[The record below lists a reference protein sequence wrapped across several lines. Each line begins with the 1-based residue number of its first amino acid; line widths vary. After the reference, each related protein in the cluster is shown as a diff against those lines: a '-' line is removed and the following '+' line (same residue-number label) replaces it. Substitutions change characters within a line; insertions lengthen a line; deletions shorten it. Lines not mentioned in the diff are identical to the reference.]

1 MALRPARSPGCAR
14 LCPMPLPPESHRLQP
29 NHLPTPFSAA
39 EIRDAC
45 PAGRTIRIREEAP
58 GEAPS
63 FRRIRFT
70 QVDEETAIQEFQATN
85 ADDRSI
91 GEPNVRSSTWLDL
104 QRHASQPAKATTVD
118 EVVQP
123 LAFGDFDCWR
133 YIVRAPGAELRFWFA
148 KQLPGMPV
156 QVEEWINGE
165 LAGRSVMIAN
175 ETPARWGMPVEKD
188 ESASKTRG

>member
-1 MALRPARSPGCAR
+1 
-14 LCPMPLPPESHRLQP
+14 MPLPPESHRLQP
-29 NHLPTPFSAA
+29 DHLPTPFSAA
-39 EIRDAC
+39 EIREGC

-70 QVDEETAIQEFQATN
+70 QVDDWTASQEFQATD
-85 ADDRSI
+85 ADGRPIS
-91 GEPNVRSSTWLDL
+91 EPTVRSSTWLDL
-104 QRHASQPAKATTVD
+104 QRHASQPATATTVD
-118 EVVQP
+118 ETALTLP
-123 LAFGDFDCWR
+123 FGDWACWR
-133 YIVRAPGAELRFWFA
+133 YTVRTPDAELRFWFA

-156 QVEEWINGE
+156 QVEEWIDGR

-175 ETPARWGMPVEKD
+175 ETPTRWGRPVEKG